1 MAMQALETSANYEAL
16 DGQGRPYLR
25 QPRCIHEL
33 QDPKTRLRALSEAT
47 TRIEDHLALVAFKD
61 IGFGE
66 PAYAAFGMSKP
77 QAAAHR
83 ASKLLLT
90 LGCDISLDPTGSVS
104 QDDSNKAR
112 GPR

>member
-1 MAMQALETSANYEAL
+1 MNAIETSASYEAL
-16 DGQGRPYLR
+16 DAQGRPYLR

-33 QDPKTRLRALSEAT
+33 PDPETRRRALSVAT
-47 TRIEDHLALVAFKD
+47 TRIEDHLGLVAFKD

-66 PAYAAFGMSKP
+66 PAYVAFGMSKP
-77 QAAAHR
+77 QAQAHQ

-90 LGCDISLDPTGSVS
+90 MGCDISLDFTGSLSQGVS
-104 QDDSNKAR
+104 FKAM

>member
-1 MAMQALETSANYEAL
+1 MKAIETSASYEAL
-16 DGQGRPYLR
+16 DAQGRPYIR

-33 QDPKTRLRALSEAT
+33 PDPETRRRALSEAT

-66 PAYAAFGMSKP
+66 PAYVAFGMSKP
-77 QAAAHR
+77 QAEAHR

-90 LGCDISLDPTGSVS
+90 MGCDISLEFTGSLSQGVS
-104 QDDSNKAR
+104 FKAM

>member
-1 MAMQALETSANYEAL
+1 MSTSETSASYEAL
-16 DGQGRPYLR
+16 DAQGRPYLR
-25 QPRCIHEL
+25 APMWIHEL
-33 QDPKTRLRALSEAT
+33 PDPKTRCRALSEVT

-66 PAYAAFGMSKP
+66 PAYVAFGMSKP
-77 QAAAHR
+77 QAQAHQ

-90 LGCDISLDPTGSVS
+90 MGCDISLDFTGSLSQGVS
-104 QDDSNKAR
+104 FKAM